1 MPIYCSYH
9 ILFVPIPALSSRESV
24 DSPTEQPGNL
34 AGISC
39 TIHILPLS
47 TMHTA
52 LSYTATLDPSSAAT
66 CAPPPA
72 HARAPIHAHR
82 MRQARVPKEWSCAR
96 ALRCKWI
103 TRLTDSTNLGHAEVQ
118 HANCARA
125 HGIRTRQ
132 GGQQAGDRG
141 FPVGFGGGDAPVAAI
156 RPGAGQQ
163 RHSETVAPTASARE
177 RDHGASAPRPSRPA
191 VGTGANFPRRSRRC
205 FASPR
210 PPRGE
215 ARVAACSKSSCA
227 TSDRGER
234 RIRTFV
240 D

>member
-1 MPIYCSYH
+1 MLPPSCMRPCISG
-9 ILFVPIPALSSRESV
+9 LDSSSRESV

-66 CAPPPA
+66 CARP
-72 HARAPIHAHR
+72 HARARAPSLAHR
-82 MRQARVPKEWSCAR
+82 TRHARVPEAWSCAG
-96 ALRCKWI
+96 AFRCRWI

-125 HGIRTRQ
+125 HGIRTRH
-132 GGQQAGDRG
+132 GGQQPRDRA
-141 FPVGFGGGDAPVAAI
+141 FPVGFGRGNAPDPAI

-163 RHSETVAPTASARE
+163 RCVKTAAPHASAFAP
-177 RDHGASAPRPSRPA
+177 DHGASAPQPSRPA
-191 VGTGANFPRRSRRC
+191 VGTGANFLRRPRRR

-210 PPRGE
+210 PPRRE
-215 ARVAACSKSSCA
+215 ARVAACSKCS
-227 TSDRGER
+227 
-234 RIRTFV
+234 
-240 D
+240 

>member
-1 MPIYCSYH
+1 MLCYVRQP
-9 ILFVPIPALSSRESV
+9 
-24 DSPTEQPGNL
+24 PGNL
-34 AGISC
+34 AC
-39 TIHILPLS
+39 TIYIFPLS

-82 MRQARVPKEWSCAR
+82 MRHARVPKEWSCAG

-125 HGIRTRQ
+125 HGIRTRH
-132 GGQQAGDRG
+132 GGQQPRG
-141 FPVGFGGGDAPVAAI
+141 RAFPVGFGRGNAPDPAI

-163 RHSETVAPTASARE
+163 HRVKTAAPTASAFAP
-177 RDHGASAPRPSRPA
+177 DHGASSPRPSQPA
-191 VGTGANFPRRSRRC
+191 VGTGANFSRRPRRR
-205 FASPR
+205 FASPQ
-210 PPRGE
+210 PPRRE
-215 ARVAACSKSSCA
+215 ATVAACSKSS
-227 TSDRGER
+227 ER
-234 RIRTFV
+234 YN
-240 D
+240 

>member
-1 MPIYCSYH
+1 MGTH
-9 ILFVPIPALSSRESV
+9 
-24 DSPTEQPGNL
+24 
-34 AGISC
+34 
-39 TIHILPLS
+39 
-47 TMHTA
+47 
-52 LSYTATLDPSSAAT
+52 DPSTAAT
-66 CAPPPA
+66 CARPPA
-72 HARAPIHAHR
+72 HARAPTHAHR

-163 RHSETVAPTASARE
+163 RHSETVAPTASAALDTGHTLRYLATT
-177 RDHGASAPRPSRPA
+177 RATAAAAGPGIAIGSDCLPNDRLRCYACAP
-191 VGTGANFPRRSRRC
+191 
-205 FASPR
+205 
-210 PPRGE
+210 
-215 ARVAACSKSSCA
+215 
-227 TSDRGER
+227 
-234 RIRTFV
+234 
-240 D
+240 

>member
-1 MPIYCSYH
+1 
-9 ILFVPIPALSSRESV
+9 
-24 DSPTEQPGNL
+24 
-34 AGISC
+34 
-39 TIHILPLS
+39 
-47 TMHTA
+47 MHTA

-82 MRQARVPKEWSCAR
+82 MRHARVPKEWSCAG

-234 RIRTFV
+234 RKGTFV